1 MGCNVFVVGIL
12 AEEALDNC
20 AKMWRIPQALVVKK
34 VYTPRRRF
42 SDPKR
47 EWWWLP
53 ERGTT
58 STAQ

>member
-47 EWWWLP
+47 EWW
-53 ERGTT
+53 
-58 STAQ
+58 